1 MSKKKKIIVAVVVI
15 IMLVLFFPI
24 PIGTLEDGGSKVY
37 SALTYKIVKWV
48 YHNEDRS
55 RGYRTRVYWF
65 PDNFMD
71 INELRE
77 MYRVDLRNN

>member
-1 MSKKKKIIVAVVVI
+1 MSKKKKIVAVVVI

-48 YHNEDRS
+48 YHNKDSS

-77 MYRVDLRNN
+77 MYRMDFRNN

>member
-24 PIGTLEDGGSKVY
+24 PIGTLDDGGSKVY

-65 PDNFMD
+65 PDNIKD
-71 INELRE
+71 INELHE
-77 MYRVDLRNN
+77 MYRADFSNN